1 MAANHRIRADVME
14 RKIVCPKCGTENLSW
29 QSRCQSCGAELHPDE
44 RAIPKF
50 EARGAGF
57 WVTFLLG
64 LVGTGFFGGLTY
76 AAMAFP
82 EQGEPIFLLLVAVPV
97 VGLSLCWKW
106 QLAGGI
112 LLVIG
117 SFLPQVG
124 IMSIPDVGR
133 DPFLVI
139 GLGLTTLFITFPL
152 VLSDIM
158 FAKGR

>member
-1 MAANHRIRADVME
+1 M
-14 RKIVCPKCGTENLSW
+14 
-29 QSRCQSCGAELHPDE
+29 
-44 RAIPKF
+44 
-50 EARGAGF
+50 
-57 WVTFLLG
+57 
-64 LVGTGFFGGLTY
+64 
-76 AAMAFP
+76 
-82 EQGEPIFLLLVAVPV
+82 AVPV